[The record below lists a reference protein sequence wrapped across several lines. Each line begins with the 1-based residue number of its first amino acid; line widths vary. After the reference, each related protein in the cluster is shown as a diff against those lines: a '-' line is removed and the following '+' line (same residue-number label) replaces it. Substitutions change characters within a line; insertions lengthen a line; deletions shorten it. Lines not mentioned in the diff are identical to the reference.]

1 MTISKF
7 LSTAAIIFSLTILGA
22 EAKPPAGSSDAGSH
36 VNKGVEL
43 AQQHKYDDAIKE
55 FTAAI
60 EANSKNA
67 KAYLNRG
74 TAYRAMWAQEMTSP
88 SAGQKYDAAMAD
100 FAKAIEIAPK
110 DEMGY
115 LERGQTFV
123 MQKQYSDALAD
134 LSKAAE
140 LKPQGR
146 YDCADSPRSGWGTGI
161 KRRRILR
168 RFCKRIRTMRRL
180 MNAADS
186 CFAAKRNITRR
197 SPITTR
203 VWRSNPTPTFTRSGV
218 TPTSPICKITRKGS
232 RIISKLLGSIPTIT
246 IRSNACSTRNR
257 LSPPKMPRLP
267 GPLRH
272 RHPGLPCL
280 RH

>member
-22 EAKPPAGSSDAGSH
+22 EAKPPADAGGH

-43 AQQHKYDDAIKE
+43 AQQHKYDEAIKE

-60 EANSKNA
+60 EANPKSA

-88 SAGQKYDAAMAD
+88 TAPQKYDAAMAD

-123 MQKQYSDALAD
+123 MQKQYTEALAD

-140 LKPQGR
+140 LKP
-146 YDCADSPRSGWGTGI
+146 DD
-161 KRRRILR
+161 
-168 RFCKRIRTMRRL
+168 
-180 MNAADS
+180 
-186 CFAAKRNITRR
+186 
-197 SPITTR
+197 TT
-203 VWRSNPTPTFTRSGV
+203 
-218 TPTSPICKITRKGS
+218 
-232 RIISKLLGSIPTIT
+232 
-246 IRSNACSTRNR
+246 
-257 LSPPKMPRLP
+257 
-267 GPLRH
+267 
-272 RHPGLPCL
+272 
-280 RH
+280 